1 MSATILYLN
10 TVPGDRVQAL
20 KLAGIRRYADVRGWE
35 VVAVPRSESRSENLP
50 ALLAVHSPVAGCV
63 VEAFEDEI
71 PLSPSLFGAVPAV
84 YFHPPSEFRDGRVA
98 YVATDNEA
106 VARAAFRELSFR
118 RPAAYAVVGYRL
130 RTEWSVTRQRVFTE
144 LAAKAHVPCSV
155 FDASGKETDF
165 RTAEGAAALA
175 RWVAALPRHTAIFA
189 VNDGTAGY
197 VWAAV
202 KEAHRH
208 IPRELALCGVDNLP
222 NVCEKK
228 RPTITSIQIDFER
241 AGFLAARLLAARMK
255 CLAPLEMKGR
265 ALHGIKGR
273 AEREMK
279 GAADAANE
287 INSSFAQ
294 TAHTS
299 FGGKAA
305 TLHCG
310 GAATSLPPSAARHCG
325 TDGRNGCAV
334 ATVGPLMA
342 VWREST
348 GGAGRREPHI
358 MAAVERI
365 RREACDGL
373 TAQKVIAES
382 PGSKRLFNLRF
393 REATGHSVLEE
404 IRHVRLEKVETLL
417 SQTDTP
423 IGAIADFCGWGSSTA
438 LERFF
443 RSRTGMTM
451 REWRGKNRG

>member
-35 VVAVPRSESRSENLP
+35 VVAVPRSESRSEDLP

-63 VEAFEDEI
+63 VEAFEDET
-71 PLSPSLFGAVPAV
+71 PLSPSLFVAVPAV

-130 RTEWSVTRQRVFTE
+130 HTEWSVTRQRVFTE
-144 LAAKAHVPCSV
+144 LAAKAHVPCSI
-155 FDASGKETDF
+155 FDASRKETDF
-165 RTAEGAAALA
+165 RTTEGAAALA

-202 KEAHRH
+202 KEARRH

-222 NVCEKK
+222 NVCEAKH
-228 RPTITSIQIDFER
+228 PTLTSIQIDFER
-241 AGFLAARLLAARMK
+241 AGFLAAKMLGGNISHRGTETRRNINSQRPRVNSIQGGSLCGSVTLCDK
-255 CLAPLEMKGR
+255 CL
-265 ALHGIKGR
+265 
-273 AEREMK
+273 
-279 GAADAANE
+279 
-287 INSSFAQ
+287 
-294 TAHTS
+294 
-299 FGGKAA
+299 
-305 TLHCG
+305 
-310 GAATSLPPSAARHCG
+310 
-325 TDGRNGCAV
+325 
-334 ATVGPLMA
+334 TVGPLMA

-423 IGAIADFCGWGSSTA
+423 IGAIADLCGWGSSVA
-438 LERFF
+438 LKCFF
-443 RSRTGMTM
+443 RARTGMTM
-451 REWRGKNRG
+451 REWRRKNRG